1 MRISDWSS
9 DVCSSDLRVL
19 GGDDAGAAD
28 TDGRAAGY
36 AEVICDTPEGH
47 ALVRRILELAARQ
60 TDAGS
65 LDPELAQAYDALR
78 REAGLEVDADLDD
91 DAGTGTDWNA
101 NAVFRD
107 ALDDGARVLG
117 GGDVKDAVLSPLRQL
132 SFWQMKDRARSV
144 GERGVA
150 GLLRQL
156 QGAASDRK
164 ST

>member
-28 TDGRAAGY
+28 TDARAAGY

-47 ALVRRILELAARQ
+47 ALVRRILELSARQ

-91 DAGTGTDWNA
+91 DAGTGTDGNA

-107 ALDDGARVLG
+107 ALDDGASELG
-117 GGDVKDAVLSPLRQL
+117 GGHGTDAVLAPLRQPP
-132 SFWQMKDRARSV
+132 S
-144 GERGVA
+144 
-150 GLLRQL
+150 L
-156 QGAASDRK
+156 QTQEPAP
-164 ST
+164 

>member
-9 DVCSSDLRVL
+9 DVCSSD
-19 GGDDAGAAD
+19 
-28 TDGRAAGY
+28 
-36 AEVICDTPEGH
+36 H
-47 ALVRRILELAARQ
+47 ASQ

-150 GLLRQL
+150 GLLRKL
-156 QGAASDRK
+156 QGAASEYTRFHLMGH
-164 ST
+164 SFGCIRSEEHTSELQSLMRISS

>member
-1 MRISDWSS
+1 MLFKQKAAYEMRISEGSS
-9 DVCSSDLRVL
+9 AVCSSDL
-19 GGDDAGAAD
+19 
-28 TDGRAAGY
+28 GY

-47 ALVRRILELAARQ
+47 ALVRRILELSARQ

-117 GGDVKDAVLSPLRQL
+117 GGDLKDAVLSPPRQL
-132 SFWQMKDRARSV
+132 SFWQMNDRARSP
-144 GERGVA
+144 GA
-150 GLLRQL
+150 P
-156 QGAASDRK
+156 GAAGRQRSRPGAAPEA
-164 ST
+164 T

>member
-9 DVCSSDLRVL
+9 DVCSSD
-19 GGDDAGAAD
+19 
-28 TDGRAAGY
+28 
-36 AEVICDTPEGH
+36 H
-47 ALVRRILELAARQ
+47 ASQ

-91 DAGTGTDWNA
+91 DAGTGTDWTA

-117 GGDVKDAVLSPLRQL
+117 GGDVKDAVLSSLRQPPL
-132 SFWQMKDRARSV
+132 WQLKNRPRRV

-150 GLLRQL
+150 GLPRQL
-156 QGAASDRK
+156 HGDASEYPRFHLMGQSFGCIVLSAAIAGQPGA
-164 ST
+164 TPP